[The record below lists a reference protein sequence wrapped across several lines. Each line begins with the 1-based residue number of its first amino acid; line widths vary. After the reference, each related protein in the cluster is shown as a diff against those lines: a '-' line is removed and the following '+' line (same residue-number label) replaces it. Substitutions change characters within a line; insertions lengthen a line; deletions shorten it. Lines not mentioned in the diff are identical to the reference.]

1 VGGLEVPES
10 VWTVAN
16 FDWLAILDGIW
27 GIQEEEEE
35 EEEEECEGDDTV
47 MGAGPAEGGG
57 DSEGLFGLGAGTAEG
72 GGDSEGLFGL
82 AGVLAN
88 TQFLLRVGS
97 EEETDGRVRD
107 SLNGVSGFKW

>member
-1 VGGLEVPES
+1 MSAGFMSPEVSVGGLEVPES

-35 EEEEECEGDDTV
+35 EEEEECEGDNTV
-47 MGAGPAEGGG
+47 M
-57 DSEGLFGLGAGTAEG
+57 GAGTAEG

-82 AGVLAN
+82 AGVPAN
-88 TQFLLRVGS
+88 TRFLFR
-97 EEETDGRVRD
+97 
-107 SLNGVSGFKW
+107 GVSE